1 MDNKDTGRLIG
12 ISVVSS
18 LVTTLIVSLGV
29 LWSWKNPPDTTQN
42 QTVGTSKTLTSESQ
56 DAVVNAVKKANPAV
70 VAIKISVKASTLD
83 LQNFDPFG
91 NPLEQDQLP
100 LPNVQWQDIG
110 GGSGFLVRPDGYIVT
125 NQHVVLDPKAEYTVY
140 TNDGKKHAAQIIA
153 SDTNLDIA
161 VIKIQGSDFPHL
173 EFDNSDNLEVGQT
186 VIAIG
191 NALAE
196 FRNTVSVGVVSGL
209 SRSITTSDGLG
220 EVQALDQLIQTDAAI
235 NPGNS
240 GGPLLDLEGNV
251 VGVNVAVAGNAE
263 NIGFALSSNGVRSIV
278 ESVVKTGKIV
288 RPYIGVRYTPI
299 NPDLAEK
306 NGLRV
311 DYGVLVRRGTG
322 ANQPAVIPGS
332 PAEKAGLQPNDIIL
346 EIDGSKLSQD
356 KSLSSIILN
365 KQVGDTIKL
374 KILRGEQEQEVELKL
389 EEMQ

>member
-12 ISVVSS
+12 ISVISS
-18 LVTTLIVSLGV
+18 LVTALIVSMGV
-29 LWSWKNPPDTTQN
+29 LWSWKNPDTTQG

-56 DAVVNAVKKANPAV
+56 DAVVNAVKKAKPAV

-83 LQNFDPFG
+83 LQNLDPFG

-140 TNDGKKHAAQIIA
+140 TNDGQKHAAQIIA

-346 EIDGSKLSQD
+346 EIDGSKLTQD